1 MPVPESPYQLAFR
14 FSLCLKAFSWL
25 SVIEILRA
33 ADIMLKPI
41 LSGTVKAQ
49 AKGII
54 PFIHSAVQQQYGRL
68 HAGGL
73 PQGKYP

>member
-1 MPVPESPYQLAFR
+1 MPVPQSLCQLAFH

-73 PQGKYP
+73 PQSKYP